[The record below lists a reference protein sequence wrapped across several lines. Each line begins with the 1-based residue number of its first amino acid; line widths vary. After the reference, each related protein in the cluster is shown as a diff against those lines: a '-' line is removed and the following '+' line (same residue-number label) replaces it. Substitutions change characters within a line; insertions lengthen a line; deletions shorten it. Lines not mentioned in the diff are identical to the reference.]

1 MAKAKRRPTRKATVS
16 TRRSRPPRTVLLSI
30 DQGTTGSKALLVD
43 DRLRVLAEVTVEFR
57 QIYPRP
63 GWVEHAPTDLWG
75 SVREAVRKAIR
86 AAKISPK
93 AIAAIGITNQ
103 RETTLIWDLK
113 SGRPIHNAIV
123 WQDRRTAKQCA
134 SLVDKGLENTVRK
147 RTGLVLDPYFSGTKI
162 AWILREVSGARQR
175 ARAGKLCFGTVDTYL
190 LYRLTGGDV
199 HATDVSNASR
209 TLLMNLRRSEWDKDM
224 LDLLRIP
231 RELLPRIAPNDEIF
245 GHTRGL
251 DFLPDGIPIAGLIG
265 DQQSAL
271 FGQACFRSGEAKCTY
286 GTGAFLLMNTGT
298 RPVFSRHGMLTTAA
312 WQLQN
317 KSAASSS
324 SRKKSTNTVYAL
336 EGSAFI
342 AGAIVQW
349 LRDGLGIIKTA
360 PEIEKLALSV
370 PDSGEVTVVPALTGL
385 GAPHWQPE
393 ARGLITGLTR
403 GSTSAHIARAAL
415 EGIAFQ
421 NLDILRAMEQDL
433 DKRIR
438 VLKVDGGAA
447 ANNLLLQFQADIL
460 RTQISRPRILGTTS
474 LGAAMLAG
482 LATGVF
488 GSLAEIERVWAE
500 DRRFRPT
507 MKRRE
512 VDAHVTRWHEAV
524 AKS

>member
-1 MAKAKRRPTRKATVS
+1 
-16 TRRSRPPRTVLLSI
+16 
-30 DQGTTGSKALLVD
+30 
-43 DRLRVLAEVTVEFR
+43 
-57 QIYPRP
+57 
-63 GWVEHAPTDLWG
+63 
-75 SVREAVRKAIR
+75 
-86 AAKISPK
+86 
-93 AIAAIGITNQ
+93 
-103 RETTLIWDLK
+103 
-113 SGRPIHNAIV
+113 
-123 WQDRRTAKQCA
+123 
-134 SLVDKGLENTVRK
+134 
-147 RTGLVLDPYFSGTKI
+147 
-162 AWILREVSGARQR
+162 
-175 ARAGKLCFGTVDTYL
+175 
-190 LYRLTGGDV
+190 
-199 HATDVSNASR
+199 
-209 TLLMNLRRSEWDKDM
+209 
-224 LDLLRIP
+224 
-231 RELLPRIAPNDEIF
+231 
-245 GHTRGL
+245 
-251 DFLPDGIPIAGLIG
+251 
-265 DQQSAL
+265 
-271 FGQACFRSGEAKCTY
+271 
-286 GTGAFLLMNTGT
+286 
-298 RPVFSRHGMLTTAA
+298 MLTTAA